1 MIKFEDYEI
10 EFEES
15 YIDEYYESITLYF
28 IGPKEMVV
36 GNYPEA
42 ESTTIS
48 VEFPINSPH
57 SENATVMISPTK
69 DGSDYDW
76 SDAYFPEDEIDK
88 LIKYAISMEE
98 TYND

>member
-15 YIDEYYESITLYF
+15 YVDEYYETITLYF
-28 IGPKEMVV
+28 IGPKEMIAR
-36 GNYPEA
+36 NYPEA
-42 ESTTIS
+42 ESTEIL

-57 SENATVMISPTK
+57 SEHATVMISPTK

-76 SDAYFPEDEIDK
+76 SNICLPEDEIDK
-88 LIKYAISMEE
+88 LIKYA
-98 TYND
+98 NR